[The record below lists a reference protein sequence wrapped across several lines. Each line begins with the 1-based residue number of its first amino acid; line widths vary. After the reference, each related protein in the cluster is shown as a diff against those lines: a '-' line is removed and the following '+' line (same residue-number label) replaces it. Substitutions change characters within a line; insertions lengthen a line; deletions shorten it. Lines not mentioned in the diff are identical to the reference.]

1 MRKKILLISVIL
13 SLLSLFT
20 PIIFHVSTYSVYQF
34 WSWGFALSFRMD
46 SGEIGI
52 TYNNETTFLIPALS
66 AVVLTIL
73 GCGLILY
80 GLKKD
85 NSKHAIIGSSIM
97 IGTPLLLSLLWQLI
111 HVLIVGYPT
120 FWGSSG
126 GYNYFLPSFSMF
138 FQLLAGVIAEIIMT
152 EFSMVPLYLFLIA
165 IFFVVLSI
173 APHIHVVAL
182 KSWYGVESEG
192 KK

>member
-1 MRKKILLISVIL
+1 MKKKILILAVIL
-13 SLLSLFT
+13 SLISIFT
-20 PIIFHVSTYSVYQF
+20 PVIFHVSFYCVYQF
-34 WSWGFALSFRMD
+34 WSWGLIVSFGLN
-46 SGEIGI
+46 SSEIVI
-52 TYNNETTFLIPALS
+52 TYNDEAIFLIPALS
-66 AVVLTIL
+66 AMSLIIL

-85 NSKHAIIGSSIM
+85 NSKHAFIGSCIM

-138 FQLLAGVIAEIIMT
+138 FQLIAGVIALASLIIN
-152 EFSMVPLYLFLIA
+152 PKN
-165 IFFVVLSI
+165 
-173 APHIHVVAL
+173 L
-182 KSWYGVESEG
+182 KLN
-192 KK
+192 